1 VPKVSKQTAS
11 QVQEFGPVTDRREE
25 MDGYTVQFV
34 SFAADSNLDGP
45 LRALPGGACQCP
57 HWGYVIAGR
66 MRFVF
71 GDREEVYE
79 AGDAFYQP
87 PGHRPYVDSG
97 TELLQFSPTD
107 KLAETER
114 AFAEWMSSQ
123 QQNSP

>member
-1 VPKVSKQTAS
+1 MPKVSRDTAAV
-11 QVQEFGPVTDRREE
+11 VQEFGPVTDRLEE

-34 SFAADSNLDGP
+34 SFTADSNLDRP
-45 LRALPGGACQCP
+45 LQALPGGGCQCP
-57 HWGYVIAGR
+57 HWGYVMAGR

-71 GDREEVYE
+71 DDRDEVYQ

-87 PGHRPYVDSG
+87 PGHRAYVDAG

-114 AFAEWMSSQ
+114 AFADWMGRRQ
-123 QQNSP
+123 PHTP